1 MISRRILLKSTA
13 AAALLPMLGRA
24 QTSWRQAAEESS
36 LIYLTPLQSNG
47 AESSCQA
54 EIWFAAVEGDF
65 YVVTEAGAWRSQAIG
80 KGLTRTRIWVGDVG
94 MWKDSDGAY
103 KSLPMLEASAAQETD
118 AAVQEKVL
126 EAMGGKYSGD
136 GWDRWGPRFRTGLA
150 DGSRVMLRYSPA

>member
-65 YVVTEAGAWRSQAIG
+65 YVVTEADAWRSQAIG

-118 AAVQEKVL
+118 TAVQEKVL

-150 DGSRVMLRYSPA
+150 EGSRVMLRYSPA

>member
-36 LIYLTPLQSNG
+36 LIYLTPLQSSG

-65 YVVTEAGAWRSQAIG
+65 YVVTEADAWRSQAIG

-118 AAVQEKVL
+118 TAVQEKVL

-150 DGSRVMLRYSPA
+150 EGSRVMLRYSPA

>member
-118 AAVQEKVL
+118 TAVQEKVL

-150 DGSRVMLRYSPA
+150 EGSRVMLRYSPA

>member
-1 MISRRILLKSTA
+1 MISRRILLKTTA
-13 AAALLPMLGRA
+13 AATLLPMLGRA
-24 QTSWRQAAEESS
+24 QTSWRQAAEESP

-47 AESSCQA
+47 AESACQA

-65 YVVTEAGAWRSQAIG
+65 YVVTPADAWRSQAIG

-94 MWKDSDGAY
+94 MWKDSDRAY
-103 KSLPMLEASAAQETD
+103 KSLPMLEAEAGQETD

-136 GWDRWGPRFRTGLA
+136 GWGRWGPRFRNGLA
-150 DGSRVMLRYSPA
+150 DGSRVMLRYGPA

>member
-36 LIYLTPLQSNG
+36 LIYLTPLQSSG

-54 EIWFAAVEGDF
+54 EIWFASVEGNF
-65 YVVTEAGAWRSQAIG
+65 YVVTEADAWRSQAIG

-103 KSLPMLEASAAQETD
+103 KSLPVLEASAAQETD
-118 AAVQEKVL
+118 TAVQEKVL

-150 DGSRVMLRYSPA
+150 EGSRVMLRYSPA